1 MSRMRDISKFLAR
14 TAKAN
19 TDNVRVKFDGEPRTT
34 RLVTSA
40 VTNTII
46 NDITA
51 KYELTQ
57 DSLATSGLVAGDMT
71 LVESAYDGARLY
83 LSNGSGWYNVALVN
97 TTPSFSFDSSLYTLD
112 SENDSVLITFS
123 DSDFDQTNLQ
133 DAVISFQPANITDS
147 AINSSIVGNNI
158 TLTVRDSALGTYS
171 FQVLGSIS
179 DGLAVGTD
187 QATITLT
194 LFTYSPDMQIVGSS
208 GGTIINVDSDVVGG
222 RFQVASGDT
231 LQDSTGAITAT
242 VSSATFLDNTQQ
254 SRTSAGNTVGID
266 VGSGKVGIPT
276 GNLDSSHIGWVW
288 NYNSSNTTA
297 ASNFRSGSQYGGQ
310 IISHLSERDA
320 VWAANTTNLSSMYV
334 YGAVGG
340 SYYRS
345 YAGIVCTQYSLTTN
359 GGSTRKG
366 TLPIHSTNNFETWSP
381 YSDGLKNGSDHSIT
395 MKVDGLTASNQQV
408 NYNWPVPSYTAN
420 WTARTVSIRSNN
432 GSSIGGGTSMQ
443 TSMVFDGN
451 QTANFPVGG
460 LVHIGE
466 SGSANAPTAQEVYEG
481 KFFTIVMTC
490 LFSTN
495 QGSAFNMSTSYSGG
509 TVSKW
514 SRATSNSYY
523 FGVRAN
529 SGQTGVILAGNMGYT
544 QNTVYGSSLQTST
557 SANGMN
563 QSVTMYVRPANLCNE
578 VYIISPD
585 YPLYGGNQRFD
596 NGYAS
601 DMRPTYAEWSTTNN
615 VSGAS
620 FGTSTYPIYKQT
632 SSPYTLLELDPSPAG
647 DGTNVNIGTSVY
659 GSYVWKNET
668 SITVDDNTGLTTT
681 GNFLKYTDV

>member
-194 LFTYSPDMQIVGSS
+194 LFTYSPDMQIVGSYAS
-208 GGTIINVDSDVVGG
+208 TRINVDSDVVGG
-222 RFQVASGDT
+222 AFQVASGDT

-242 VSSATFLDNTQQ
+242 VSSAEFLHNTQQ
-254 SRTSAGNTVGID
+254 SRTNIGTLVSADAGDQGTGYFGINTDGTF
-266 VGSGKVGIPT
+266 G
-276 GNLDSSHIGWVW
+276 SSHIGRVVSLG
-288 NYNSSNTTA
+288 NNNSTA
-297 ASNFRSGSQYGGQ
+297 ASRFRSGNASGGQ
-310 IISHLSERDA
+310 IISSYTTQTYSSTSTSTYSSGNSA
-320 VWAANTTNLSSMYV
+320 FSNNWAFFGFIPNDYDRGGMLYNSNGWSSTLGTALPTNV
-334 YGAVGG
+334 A
-340 SYYRS
+340 
-345 YAGIVCTQYSLTTN
+345 LTTN
-359 GGSTRKG
+359 S
-366 TLPIHSTNNFETWSP
+366 
-381 YSDGLKNGSDHSIT
+381 
-395 MKVDGLTASNQQV
+395 
-408 NYNWPVPSYTAN
+408 
-420 WTARTVSIRSNN
+420 N
-432 GSSIGGGTSMQ
+432 GSSAVTNSNAAITTYQGRATKTHNPSQRSSGFWTYRSVSITHWSGRYNYMEYLNQSNT
-443 TSMVFDGN
+443 TYFKCTGN
-451 QTANFPVGG
+451 QTSYF
-460 LVHIGE
+460 
-466 SGSANAPTAQEVYEG
+466 TAG
-481 KFFTIVMTC
+481 AL
-490 LFSTN
+490 LFSASSFPTER
-495 QGSAFNMSTSYSGG
+495 QITECEHLVVHSSSYASG
-509 TVSKW
+509 
-514 SRATSNSYY
+514 
-523 FGVRAN
+523 AN
-529 SGQTGVILAGNMGYT
+529 ET
-544 QNTVYGSSLQTST
+544 TVY
-557 SANGMN
+557 
-563 QSVTMYVRPANLCNE
+563 C
-578 VYIISPD
+578 
-585 YPLYGGNQRFD
+585 GNQYNRQIRTLVNTGLTNTTFSTGSVSPAVSIQFWKST
-596 NGYAS
+596 NPQPVHYYQH
-601 DMRPTYAEWSTTNN
+601 TSTTNN
-615 VSGAS
+615 SGMDIEYGDTVASNYISGVETLQLYQVTTSNVS
-620 FGTSTYPIYKQT
+620 YYKVAT
-632 SSPYTLLELDPSPAG
+632 TPSPAG
-647 DGTNVNIGTSVY
+647 DGTNIALGTGNA
-659 GSYVWKNET
+659 GSAMYSWKNET
-668 SITVDDNTGLTTT
+668 SIVVDDNTGLTTT
-681 GNFLKYTDV
+681 GKFLKYTDV

>member
-1 MSRMRDISKFLAR
+1 
-14 TAKAN
+14 
-19 TDNVRVKFDGEPRTT
+19 
-34 RLVTSA
+34 
-40 VTNTII
+40 
-46 NDITA
+46 
-51 KYELTQ
+51 
-57 DSLATSGLVAGDMT
+57 
-71 LVESAYDGARLY
+71 
-83 LSNGSGWYNVALVN
+83 
-97 TTPSFSFDSSLYTLD
+97 
-112 SENDSVLITFS
+112 
-123 DSDFDQTNLQ
+123 
-133 DAVISFQPANITDS
+133 
-147 AINSSIVGNNI
+147 
-158 TLTVRDSALGTYS
+158 
-171 FQVLGSIS
+171 
-179 DGLAVGTD
+179 
-187 QATITLT
+187 
-194 LFTYSPDMQIVGSS
+194 
-208 GGTIINVDSDVVGG
+208 
-222 RFQVASGDT
+222 
-231 LQDSTGAITAT
+231 
-242 VSSATFLDNTQQ
+242 
-254 SRTSAGNTVGID
+254 
-266 VGSGKVGIPT
+266 
-276 GNLDSSHIGWVW
+276 
-288 NYNSSNTTA
+288 
-297 ASNFRSGSQYGGQ
+297 
-310 IISHLSERDA
+310 
-320 VWAANTTNLSSMYV
+320 
-334 YGAVGG
+334 
-340 SYYRS
+340 
-345 YAGIVCTQYSLTTN
+345 
-359 GGSTRKG
+359 
-366 TLPIHSTNNFETWSP
+366 
-381 YSDGLKNGSDHSIT
+381 
-395 MKVDGLTASNQQV
+395 
-408 NYNWPVPSYTAN
+408 
-420 WTARTVSIRSNN
+420 
-432 GSSIGGGTSMQ
+432 MQ

-514 SRATSNSYY
+514 SGATSNSYY

-563 QSVTMYVRPANLCNE
+563 QSVTMYVRAANLCNE

-585 YPLYGGNQRFD
+585 YPLYNSSHNFTTS
-596 NGYAS
+596 GYGT
-601 DMRPTYAEWSTTNN
+601 DLRPSYSEWSTTNN